1 MMLKNHSWMTFFV
14 GLLAVIILSVIPAEV
29 FPNLWLPDI
38 LGHMAAYAALALA
51 GGIACRSARSLF
63 MLAAG
68 LALLGASLELVQAL
82 LPTRDASGYELLA
95 NIVGIALGLAAASL
109 TNMLISRRSSRIY

>member
-1 MMLKNHSWMTFFV
+1 MVFFV
-14 GLLAVIILSVIPAEV
+14 GLLAVILLSVIPAEA
-29 FPNLWLPDI
+29 FPRFGKPEI

-68 LALLGASLELVQAL
+68 LALLGAGLELVQAL

-95 NIVGIALGLAAASL
+95 NIVGIALGLVAASL
-109 TNMLISRRSSRIY
+109 INMFISRRSRRVY